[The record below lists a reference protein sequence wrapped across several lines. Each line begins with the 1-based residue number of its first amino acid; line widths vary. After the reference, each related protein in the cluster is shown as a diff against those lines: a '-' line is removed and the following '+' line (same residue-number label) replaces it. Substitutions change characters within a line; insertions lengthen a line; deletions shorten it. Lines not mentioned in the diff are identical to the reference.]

1 MRSVGVKFLLPGIY
15 FFQMS
20 PEINAQIRVARNIS
34 FSNYSRSR
42 LGFRSDCVPSG
53 HAEIKA
59 FTPLKSAVNFHSG
72 HHAEW

>member
-1 MRSVGVKFLLPGIY
+1 MCSRQQIHRTSIFFNFREADAFSPCKVSAARNL

-42 LGFRSDCVPSG
+42 PGCRRV
-53 HAEIKA
+53 
-59 FTPLKSAVNFHSG
+59 
-72 HHAEW
+72 W